1 MGFIGVFL
9 LLAVVVWIIVGLFLF
24 IFVPCLVISIV
35 NLVQGIKHHWP
46 KRNIIPLAIT
56 GSVVVI
62 ITLLCLWLFMIYS
75 TNKNDPSSSEEVA
88 YQAVNQ
94 IYDFIQMI
102 K

>member
-9 LLAVVVWIIVGLFLF
+9 LLAVVIWIIVGLFIC
-24 IFVPCLVISIV
+24 IFVPCLVVSIV
-35 NLVQGIKHHWP
+35 NLVQGIKHNWP

-62 ITLLCLWLFMIYS
+62 ITLLCVWLVMVYS
-75 TNKNDPSSSEEVA
+75 TTKTNSSSSEEVA